1 MDFNNEIFTYILK
14 QYIKG
19 KKDSLIFILMYL
31 KNLILDKI
39 IKYNL
44 DSNYVDIIVNM
55 IVEGIDNYS
64 FEKAIPFSKYID
76 YYLDIRLQIYISD
89 NKNKEDIIYDE
100 YTKNYINNLK
110 SDITGK
116 EIDKTLTKII

>member
-14 QYIKG
+14 QYMKG

-31 KNLILDKI
+31 RNLILDKI

-44 DSNYVDIIVNM
+44 DSSYVDIIVNM

-64 FEKAIPFSKYID
+64 FEKAITFSKYID

-89 NKNKEDIIYDE
+89 NKNKEDIIYDK
-100 YTKNYINNLK
+100 YIKNYINILK
-110 SDITGK
+110 SDITDK
-116 EIDKTLTKII
+116 EIDKTLIKMI

>member
-14 QYIKG
+14 QYMKG

-31 KNLILDKI
+31 RNLILDKI

-44 DSNYVDIIVNM
+44 DSSYVDIIVNM

-110 SDITGK
+110 SNITGK
-116 EIDKTLTKII
+116 EIDKTLTKMI